1 MALQQI
7 VNVLRKKIVDPKK
20 VAPTTCVAK
29 AWIKINVWETHK
41 NKETTI

>member
-7 VNVLRKKIVDPKK
+7 ANVLRKKIVGPKK

-29 AWIKINVWETHK
+29 AWIKINV
-41 NKETTI
+41 